1 MLSVTL
7 CKILHAIFVAQG
19 STFAQNA
26 IQMLAQ
32 HVRLV
37 TSSTT
42 ANVQPATPDSLTAPN
57 APQPP
62 ATVASTIT
70 SLKTTHVSLVQADS

>member
-1 MLSVTL
+1 VLSVTL

-26 IQMLAQ
+26 IQMPAQ
-32 HVRLV
+32 LVRVV
-37 TSSTT
+37 TSSITV
-42 ANVQPATPDSLTAPN
+42 NVQPATPDSLTALN

-62 ATVASTIT
+62 ATVASIIT
-70 SLKTTHVSLVQADS
+70 SLKTTHVSLVRADS